1 MKREF
6 TKWLLLVL
14 LGATTPAAQA
24 QENANRDR
32 SGEILRGPYLTGRTL
47 DDLFVGVAGGF
58 NIYEGENDSR
68 QSFGKRLAPAM
79 DLYVGKWF
87 TPSVGLRVG
96 YSGIRAKGWGPVAE
110 GYAREAAG
118 DLFEER
124 FGVTFLHAD
133 LMWNLSHALGGCKET
148 RRWNFLP
155 FVGFGWAHSGG
166 NGLADNEAAV
176 CVGLSNRLRIN
187 GLLDLTLELR
197 QLFVNERFDQI
208 VGDSRYEGMT
218 SVTVGLAFKLNRSGF
233 KRAALHAAS
242 DCTSYLRQIE
252 TLESEK
258 SQLASRNQALEAEN
272 RQLRNQTPETVS
284 ATGAGAAAPVAL
296 FFAQGRTTLDKR
308 ELSNLNLYI
317 EHVVKADPDKII
329 TLTGTAGGDTGSASV
344 RRLGEERLQYV
355 HDLLVN
361 WYGIPADRLR
371 KRLEPAGRN
380 RFGDPDLNCYVV
392 LE

>member
-14 LGATTPAAQA
+14 LSTTTSAALA

-32 SGEILRGPYLTGRTL
+32 SGETLRGPYLTGRTF
-47 DDLFVGVAGGF
+47 DDLFIGIAGGV
-58 NIYEGENDSR
+58 NIYEGENDSQ
-68 QSFGKRLAPAM
+68 QSLGKRLAPAM

-96 YSGIRAKGWGPVAE
+96 YSGLRAKGWGTANE
-110 GYAREAAG
+110 GYAREAS
-118 DLFEER
+118 DNLFEER
-124 FGVTFLHAD
+124 FNVSFLHAD
-133 LMWNLSHALGGCKET
+133 LMWNLSHALSGYKET

-155 FVGFGWAHSGG
+155 FIGFGWAHSGG

-176 CVGLSNRLRIN
+176 CLGLSNQLRIN
-187 GLLDLTLELR
+187 DLLDLTLELR

-208 VGDSRYEGMT
+208 VGGSRYEGMT

-233 KRAALHAAS
+233 RRAESRTAP
-242 DCTSYLRQIE
+242 DCTAYIRQIE
-252 TLESEK
+252 TLEQEK
-258 SQLASRNQALEAEN
+258 SQLASRNETLEAEN
-272 RQLRNQTPETVS
+272 RQLSSQTSGSLT
-284 ATGAGAAAPVAL
+284 AAGAGAAAPVAL
-296 FFAQGRTTLDKR
+296 FFAPGHTTLDKR
-308 ELSNLNLYI
+308 ELSNLSLYI
-317 EHVVKADPDKII
+317 EHVVKADPEKII
-329 TLTGTAGGDTGSASV
+329 TLTGAIEGDAGSASA
-344 RRLGEERLQYV
+344 RRLGEERVQYV

-371 KRLEPAGRN
+371 KQLEPSGRN
-380 RFGDPDLNCYVV
+380 RFGDPDLSSYVV